1 MPASLADF
9 AKAEKTV
16 TVPFDGTDLTVV
28 VTYRR
33 WSWRAGEVAAGETYV
48 QWFARHVAGWDLAAA
63 DGQPLAFDEASL
75 NLLDRGILDVVIAAV
90 EADRRPNPTTA
101 TP

>member
-1 MPASLADF
+1 
-9 AKAEKTV
+9 
-16 TVPFDGTDLTVV
+16 VPFEGTDLTVV

-33 WSWRAGEVAAGETYV
+33 WSWKAGEVAAGETYV
-48 QWFARHVAGWDLAAA
+48 QWFARHIVRWDLTGD
-63 DGQPLAFDEASL
+63 DGEALAFDEDAL

-90 EADRRPNPTTA
+90 EADRRPNPPTA